1 MGFGRMD
8 ERRLLKKLQN
18 GDEKA
23 LEKIIDIYSAYIV
36 KIVGSLISSKGT
48 REDIEEVV
56 ADTFIALW
64 QTAERINYKKYSSIK
79 AYIAVIARNKA
90 KDWLRTAKVQNLQ
103 LMDDILVIDNSAEQL
118 IVQREQQR
126 IIAKIL
132 EQLKPLDWK
141 IFVAYYYQYKKVNEI
156 AQELQ
161 MNPQTVKTRL
171 RRGREVL
178 KKFLIKEGYGS
189 NAD

>member
-1 MGFGRMD
+1 MR
-8 ERRLLKKLQN
+8 
-18 GDEKA
+18 
-23 LEKIIDIYSAYIV
+23 S
-36 KIVGSLISSKGT
+36 
-48 REDIEEVV
+48 
-56 ADTFIALW
+56 
-64 QTAERINYKKYSSIK
+64 
-79 AYIAVIARNKA
+79 
-90 KDWLRTAKVQNLQ
+90 AKVQNLQ
-103 LMDDILVIDNSAEQL
+103 LMDDILIIDSSVEQL
-118 IVQREQQR
+118 VVQREQQR

-178 KKFLIKEGYGS
+178 KKYLIKEGYES

>member
-1 MGFGRMD
+1 MRWSLCRV
-8 ERRLLKKLQN
+8 RRFRARYWLPRH
-18 GDEKA
+18 
-23 LEKIIDIYSAYIV
+23 
-36 KIVGSLISSKGT
+36 GSDFLILPT
-48 REDIEEVV
+48 R
-56 ADTFIALW
+56 
-64 QTAERINYKKYSSIK
+64 
-79 AYIAVIARNKA
+79 
-90 KDWLRTAKVQNLQ
+90 KVQNLQ
-103 LMDDILVIDNSAEQL
+103 LMDDILIIDSSVEQL

-126 IIAKIL
+126 IIARIL

-178 KKFLIKEGYGS
+178 KKFLIKEGYES

>member
-1 MGFGRMD
+1 MD

-23 LEKIIDIYSAYIV
+23 FEKIIDIYSAYIA

-48 REDIEEVV
+48 KEDIEEVV

-64 QTAERINYKKYSSIK
+64 QTAERINYEKYSSIK
-79 AYIAVIARNKA
+79 AYLAVIARNKA
-90 KDWLRTAKVQNLQ
+90 KDWLRNVSGQDLQ
-103 LMDDILVIDNSAEQL
+103 LIDDVLIVDNSLEQL

-126 IIAKIL
+126 IIAKTL
-132 EQLKPLDWK
+132 KQLKPLDWK
-141 IFVAYYYQYKKVNEI
+141 IFVAYYYQYKKIEEI
-156 AQELQ
+156 AQEFQ

-171 RRGREVL
+171 RRGRGML
-178 KKFLIKEGYGS
+178 KKILIKEGYGS
-189 NAD
+189 NEN